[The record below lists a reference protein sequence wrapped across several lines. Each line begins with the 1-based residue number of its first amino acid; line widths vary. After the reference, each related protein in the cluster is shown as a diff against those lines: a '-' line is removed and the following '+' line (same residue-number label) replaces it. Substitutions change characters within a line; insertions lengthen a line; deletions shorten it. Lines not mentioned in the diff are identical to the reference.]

1 MMASVNP
8 PMKTRCSLLFWRDL
22 RQHMERPW
30 APIVLKKYV
39 SECTGKY
46 SKEKPG
52 VLCFKNVV
60 AGEQLTDIDLDDVYA
75 TVLCNFKFSGVLV
88 RPKLKDLTVG
98 SERVYEV
105 TAESVAYHSDWI
117 NDVIGRKRFHQY
129 FVLAGDVTWGHVK
142 TRFSQTRNITHLI
155 QHPGSYRDGFDLD
168 DIAVLKVNQSFDE
181 NYYVVSIELSSEPP
195 DIGVQCTIL
204 GWSQAGVDPGGPLI
218 CNNKLAGVHTRANRD
233 CDNQTY
239 GSYFM
244 NVAFYRDWITRTI
257 EWDGYG
263 AEPEARTAEYRFG
276 GAANRNV
283 FKFIIY
289 LVTQML
295 RILNESFVANCAI
308 RTIPIWKGQRIDG
321 LECIVAGWGR
331 SQKASYELQLQR
343 ISMTIQS
350 HDNCMKLAKT
360 LEEQGSLLCAKDS
373 ASNGSLCYGDVGAA
387 LICEE
392 EVAAISIYLVLSC
405 GDNKTGTFFQEIGS
419 SSEWFD
425 AIVNWSGRGA
435 MPKPK
440 WKHFKQNE
448 AIVKIKPFWLA
459 PMVILVYLI
468 PLR

>member
-1 MMASVNP
+1 MLSFGLFVI
-8 PMKTRCSLLFWRDL
+8 LLMLTKRNVADIEKKNATDQCTPGQFPSHVCIL
-22 RQHMERPW
+22 Y
-30 APIVLKKYV
+30 LK
-39 SECTGKY
+39 
-46 SKEKPG
+46 
-52 VLCFKNVV
+52 N
-60 AGEQLTDIDLDDVYA
+60 EQLCGGTIIHPRH
-75 TVLCNFKFSGVLV
+75 VLTSSYCFRDSLERRN
-88 RPKLKDLTVG
+88 LT
-98 SERVYEV
+98 
-105 TAESVAYHSDWI
+105 
-117 NDVIGRKRFHQY
+117 KK

-204 GWSQAGVDPGGPLI
+204 GWSQAGLSRKTTTLRKGLVYVQRQIKCGGNLVEDIERIICGANSDTTHTPCMVDPGGPLI

-295 RILNESFVANCAI
+295 RIV
-308 RTIPIWKGQRIDG
+308 
-321 LECIVAGWGR
+321 
-331 SQKASYELQLQR
+331 
-343 ISMTIQS
+343 M
-350 HDNCMKLAKT
+350 
-360 LEEQGSLLCAKDS
+360 
-373 ASNGSLCYGDVGAA
+373 
-387 LICEE
+387 
-392 EVAAISIYLVLSC
+392 
-405 GDNKTGTFFQEIGS
+405 
-419 SSEWFD
+419 
-425 AIVNWSGRGA
+425 
-435 MPKPK
+435 
-440 WKHFKQNE
+440 
-448 AIVKIKPFWLA
+448 
-459 PMVILVYLI
+459 
-468 PLR
+468 